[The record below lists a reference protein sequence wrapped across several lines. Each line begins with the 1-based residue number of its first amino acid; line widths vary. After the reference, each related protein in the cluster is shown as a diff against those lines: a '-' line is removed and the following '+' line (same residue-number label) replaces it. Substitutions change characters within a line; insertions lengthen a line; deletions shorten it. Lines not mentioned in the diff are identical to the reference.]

1 MTDAVSPQTTSSK
14 PPHPLRYRDFQL
26 YVFARVCTVL
36 GQYAMIIVI
45 GWQTYNTARL
55 TMGTQASAAQL
66 GLIGLAQFIPVFLL
80 SPISGW
86 VADHFDRRRVVII
99 AVAIQL
105 LSAVI
110 LGYATW
116 SDRVILP
123 LLFLTAALLGIARS
137 IGGPSFG
144 SMVPRLIPRESMPR
158 AVAFSSLMWQ
168 TAMVIGPALGGYIFS
183 ILPWGTYIFAG
194 AGFLVTIAV
203 VSRIKPLPPIS
214 SGQPKKP
221 LKQIADG
228 FIYVRG
234 NKLVLGAITLDLMA
248 VLLAGSTALLPIY
261 ARDILEV
268 GPQGLGQLAAAPGI
282 GAGLTALIFG
292 FRPPEHNVGNKMLIS
307 VAIFGGATI
316 LFGLT
321 ALMPKD
327 IGMMVALFALFV
339 CGVSDMFSVFVRQT
353 LIQVYTPDEMRG
365 RVSSFSLISISAS
378 NELGEAESGF
388 LAALIGPVAAVIAGG
403 AGAIATVLLW
413 SRIFPEIG
421 LARRFDATENQDEN
435 SVQEKRA

>member
-1 MTDAVSPQTTSSK
+1 MTEAAPPPAPTEK
-14 PPHPLRYRDFQL
+14 APHPLRFRDFRL
-26 YVFARVCTVL
+26 YVLARICTTL

-86 VADHFDRRRVVII
+86 IADHFDRRRIVII
-99 AVAIQL
+99 AVSIQL
-105 LSAVI
+105 LSAII

-116 SDRVILP
+116 SDRVALP
-123 LLFLTAALLGIARS
+123 LLFITAALLGMARS
-137 IGGPSFG
+137 VGGPSFG
-144 SMVPRLIPRESMPR
+144 SMVPRLIPRASMPR

-168 TAMVIGPALGGYIFS
+168 TAMVTGPALGGYIYS
-183 ILPWGTYIFAG
+183 VLPWSTYVFSG
-194 AGFLVTIAV
+194 AAFILTILAI
-203 VSRIKPLPPIS
+203 SMIKPLPPTATDA
-214 SGQPKKP
+214 PKKP
-221 LKQIADG
+221 LRQIADG
-228 FIYVRG
+228 FVYVRG
-234 NKLVLGAITLDLMA
+234 NKLVLGTITLDLMA

-261 ARDILEV
+261 ARDIFEV

-282 GAGLTALIFG
+282 GAVLTALIFG
-292 FRPPEHNVGNKMLIS
+292 FRPPENNVGNKMLMA
-307 VAIFGGATI
+307 VAVFGSATI

-321 ALMPKD
+321 AFMPKD
-327 IGMMVALFALFV
+327 IGMMVALFALFI

-365 RVSSFSLISISAS
+365 RVSSFSLVSISAS

-388 LAALIGPVAAVIAGG
+388 LAALVGPVTAVVAGG
-403 AGAIATVLLW
+403 VGAIAAVLLW

-421 LARRFDATENQDEN
+421 LARRFDAAENQEEN
-435 SVQEKRA
+435 SAQEKRA

>member
-1 MTDAVSPQTTSSK
+1 MTETAPQTPSSPK
-14 PPHPLRYRDFQL
+14 PPHPLRFRDFQL
-26 YVFARVCTVL
+26 YIAARICTIL

-55 TMGTQASAAQL
+55 TMSTQASAAQL
-66 GLIGLAQFIPVFLL
+66 GLIGLVQFIPVFLL

-86 VADHFDRRRVVII
+86 IADHFDRRRTIII

-116 SDRVILP
+116 NGRVELP
-123 LLFLTAALLGIARS
+123 LLFMSAALLGTARS
-137 IGGPSFG
+137 IGAPSFG

-168 TAMVIGPALGGYIFS
+168 TSIVTGPALGGYIYS
-183 ILPWGTYIFAG
+183 VLPWGTYLFASI
-194 AGFLVTIAV
+194 GFSITIAAI
-203 VSRIKPLPPIS
+203 SMIKSLPPS
-214 SGQPKKP
+214 VTGMPKKP
-221 LKQIADG
+221 LRQIVDG
-228 FIYVRG
+228 LIYVRG
-234 NKLVLGAITLDLMA
+234 NRLVLGTITLDLMA

-261 ARDILEV
+261 ARDIFEV

-292 FRPPEHNVGNKMLIS
+292 FRPPEHNVGNKMLLS

-321 ALMPKD
+321 ALMPKNV
-327 IGMMVALFALFV
+327 GMMVALFALFI

-365 RVSSFSLISISAS
+365 RVSSFSMVSISAS

-388 LAALIGPVAAVIAGG
+388 LAALVGPVTAVVAGG
-403 AGAIATVLLW
+403 IGAIATVLLW

-421 LARRFDATENQDEN
+421 LARRFDAAENQDED